1 MEIKH
6 FTRMSLEV
14 RISLGSWWGSSGH
27 GIISG
32 WQAGSSGRGA
42 DQFWELAIIKD
53 VTIHKS
59 YTVVTVQS
67 IIVTRWWWLD
77 TLATVA
83 YESLTGPRRISIT
96 SRGRTLDFIVT
107 LFFRRGVRL
116 TRMRNEIT
124 SLIKE
129 SIVLSSTVGVGDR
142 AGWEVVRK
150 LAYTIVSVVVVL
162 SVTWKLT
169 IRGQRSTDGDLVPLV
184 NAWTTTSSSV
194 TDVNTEA
201 TVLVCFQILSLEGFG
216 LTRITTV
223 REAASHAVATQ
234 LFYTIESL
242 AEVCEIIGSHWEHRF
257 VHSSTSFRVS
267 SSSGFI
273 WNRDWF
279 VAGWCF
285 SRRRLLHNGVATV
298 EAELNVRNR
307 GNPLLSIVLGVKSNI
322 QGGRAI
328 EVAVDDSL
336 VAALHDHNV
345 ILERE
350 GKGDLA
356 ITSAGSSEHAKIQ
369 WFGGTVISNL
379 IRDRQT
385 VVIKGRGTVIA
396 VRASCVNLNTEVVS
410 ETLAVGISFVVVRFG
425 SRGQSLVQGVQ
436 TIIRIIEI
444 GVDNIRGVLARETT
458 MLRSIATHACVNSL
472 QSQKKGN
479 SQKK

>member
-42 DQFWELAIIKD
+42 DQFWELAIQKD

-77 TLATVA
+77 TLASVA
-83 YESLTGPRRISIT
+83 YESLTGPMRISIT
-96 SRGRTLDFIVT
+96 SRGRTLDFRVT

-116 TRMRNEIT
+116 ARMRNEIT

-169 IRGQRSTDGDLVPLV
+169 IRGQRSTNCDLVPLV

-194 TDVNTEA
+194 TDVDAEA
-201 TVLVCFQILSLEGFG
+201 TVFGGFQILSLEGFG

-223 REAASHAVATQ
+223 REAASHVVATHA
-234 LFYTIESL
+234 LLTIESL

-257 VHSSTSFRVS
+257 VHSSTSFRVM

-273 WNRDWF
+273 WNRVWPG
-279 VAGWCF
+279 AGWWWI
-285 SRRRLLHNGVATV
+285 SRRRLHNSVATV

-322 QGGRAI
+322 QGGTVI
-328 EVAVDDSL
+328 EVAVDDSP
-336 VAALHDHNV
+336 VGALHDHNV

-350 GKGDLA
+350 SKGDLA
-356 ITSAGSSEHAKIQ
+356 ITSAGSSEIAKTQ
-369 WFGGTVISNL
+369 
-379 IRDRQT
+379 
-385 VVIKGRGTVIA
+385 
-396 VRASCVNLNTEVVS
+396 
-410 ETLAVGISFVVVRFG
+410 
-425 SRGQSLVQGVQ
+425 
-436 TIIRIIEI
+436 
-444 GVDNIRGVLARETT
+444 
-458 MLRSIATHACVNSL
+458 
-472 QSQKKGN
+472 
-479 SQKK
+479 